1 MGWNEINEA
10 TDRAHRRD
18 LEIRDAETRGRFREV
33 ELQHAHVERLA
44 KLRCENAEQLESL
57 ARAEWLRDE
66 VKAEAWWTR
75 AKGVALVLFAASVLA
90 MAIGGVVALT

>member
-10 TDRAHRRD
+10 QDRAHKRE
-18 LEIRDAETRGRFREV
+18 LEARDAQARSARAAIEQQNLHF
-33 ELQHAHVERLA
+33 ERLA
-44 KLRCENAEQLESL
+44 KLRCENAERLESL

-90 MAIGGVVALT
+90 VAIGGVMVLT